1 MAPSIRGFALLA
13 LVGYNAF
20 EATAAPNPRNRAVK
34 SRSSRSTSS
43 YDSASWYTTEY
54 VKTVTKWKTLMRSN
68 STITIASTEVVTGAT
83 SSPVS
88 ASPVTSVF
96 VRSSSATLPSEQPTG
111 SPSAVSSGAESGD
124 KPSASQGGPQSSASV
139 SSTSQPVQQNPS
151 TASSE
156 PAPSG
161 AVSPPTSQS
170 AGASGES
177 TAYSEPSQPVVQ
189 PGSTEAQSSA
199 GETSASSDSNI
210 ATSSRSVAH
219 TTKKASTR
227 SATTRKGATT
237 SRKSPSQSTTSS
249 WGGSPASPVIWPG
262 STSLSGDSSQ
272 SSGSTAT
279 KKSATGDSAA
289 TESGTRAQSASTS
302 PQSEADKPV
311 PKTAGASSPV
321 VQPGATTVSGTAAS
335 PVATSG
341 QPSQNSD
348 AGNSAGTSVQSAT
361 GSSAAGEM
369 TKSSTPSATQAKSG
383 TATRSRSSRSKNR
396 SRTRKTSKTSKVV
409 ASTTASTSSGSA
421 PSFSP
426 KSVTCPTDN
435 GNLYT
440 AANNRQYVVQ
450 CGVDHAGGNI
460 GMAYVS
466 SFQECIE
473 RCAANAKCVTV
484 SLSGAAC
491 YLKDNVGMAMDN
503 TVWSAREVSAADA
516 SSIENRPTPSPTS
529 SGQGASSIAAPGG
542 TRSCKNVASAGSSYT
557 DAACGRQYTIA
568 CSSDLPGQGDYA
580 AKYSQSFEG
589 CFQYCGAESTCTAFS
604 YFGGICYLK
613 SLMGRDLNIVSPSGA
628 DIAYMSSAGTPAP
641 TPAAGT
647 TCRSLPSTYE
657 STEDRK
663 YKVKCGYDELGFSD
677 IGSAFS
683 RTFSACFAL
692 CDKFE
697 KCVGFAYAAQT
708 CYFKSAIGNTNE
720 NYNIDLAY
728 LENVKPQKTTKSAKP
743 SKTTA
748 GSGSTASQDP
758 RACSSLSDKGST
770 YQKGDGPTYQ
780 LYCGIDLYGGDY
792 DTASSP
798 TYEGCLD
805 ICTQQERCVAFAY
818 LRDSQLCYLKSEVN
832 MGRKSSG
839 VDSASVVGL
848 KPNIKPASSTG
859 RSSTMFHT
867 TPESARSSMSGSGSM
882 AMTGP
887 TLTAGLTSSA
897 SSSGASSGASSG
909 TSPSGASSSG
919 ASPSVASSSGA
930 LPSGKSSS
938 TSLFDVTSSN
948 SQTFGASS
956 TGASS
961 SVTSSM
967 SSAPASGSSSSSSIS
982 SPSKTTSSGATT
994 SIAGARDCSD
1004 LGLTY
1009 QNGDGPEYD
1018 VHCNTDYVDGD
1029 FRNERS
1035 DSFEGCFGICTADAE
1050 CVAFT
1055 YDEGS
1060 DICYLKNKALQTYQ
1074 HAGVNSGSIKGG
1086 KKPSSSSSS
1095 SMSASVSTSAS
1106 GLSMSSSVSTTSGQS
1121 SVSTSAGIS
1130 ITGSSRSASASLST
1144 ITNSA
1149 KGSSTTE
1156 TQISSSF
1163 SSSSRT
1169 DSSTRNIGQS
1179 HFSGWQRI
1187 RLIHIGTLLTFSN
1200 ERSRWFVDYRCT
1212 SFVIDSNDI

>member
-68 STITIASTEVVTGAT
+68 STITMASTEVVTGAT

-88 ASPVTSVF
+88 ASPVTSVS

-111 SPSAVSSGAESGD
+111 SPSAVSPDAENGD
-124 KPSASQGGPQSSASV
+124 KSSASQGDLQSLASA

-156 PAPSG
+156 PAPSS
-161 AVSPPTSQS
+161 AVPPPTSQS

-199 GETSASSDSNI
+199 GETSTSFDSNT
-210 ATSSRSVAH
+210 ATSSRSVAR

-237 SRKSPSQSTTSS
+237 SRESSFQSTTSS
-249 WGGSPASPVIWPG
+249 WGGSPVSPVIWPG
-262 STSLSGDSSQ
+262 STPLSGDSSQ

-279 KKSATGDSAA
+279 KKSATGNSAA
-289 TESGTRAQSASTS
+289 TESETREQSASTS

-311 PKTAGASSPV
+311 SKTAGASSPV
-321 VQPGATTVSGTAAS
+321 VQPGPTTVSGTAAS

-341 QPSQNSD
+341 QPSPNSD
-348 AGNSAGTSVQSAT
+348 AGNSAGTSVQLAT
-361 GSSAAGEM
+361 GLSAADET

-426 KSVTCPTDN
+426 KSVTCPADN

-440 AANNRQYVVQ
+440 AANNRQYVVE

-460 GMAYVS
+460 GIAYVS

-503 TVWSAREVSAADA
+503 TVWGAREVSAADA
-516 SSIENRPTPSPTS
+516 SSIENRPTPSPAS
-529 SGQGASSIAAPGG
+529 SGQGASSTAAPGG
-542 TRSCKNVASAGSSYT
+542 TRSCKDVASAGSSYT
-557 DAACGRQYTIA
+557 DAASGRQYTIA

-589 CFQYCGAESTCTAFS
+589 CFQYCGAESSCTAFS

-657 STEDRK
+657 STDDRK

-692 CDKFE
+692 CDKFD

-708 CYFKSAIGNTNE
+708 CYFKSAIGSTNE

-728 LENVKPQKTTKSAKP
+728 LENVKPQKTSKSAKP
-743 SKTTA
+743 SKTTF
-748 GSGSTASQDP
+748 GSGSMASEDP
-758 RACSSLSDKGST
+758 RACSSSSNKGST

-780 LYCGIDLYGGDY
+780 LYCGTDLYGGDY

-798 TYEGCLD
+798 SYEGCLD

-848 KPNIKPASSTG
+848 KPNIKPANSTG
-859 RSSTMFHT
+859 RISTMFHT
-867 TPESARSSMSGSGSM
+867 TPKSATSSMSGSGSM
-882 AMTGP
+882 SMTGP
-887 TLTAGLTSSA
+887 SSTAGLTSSA
-897 SSSGASSGASSG
+897 SSSGASSGVSSG
-909 TSPSGASSSG
+909 TSPSGASSSRASSSG
-919 ASPSVASSSGA
+919 ASASVASSSGIS
-930 LPSGKSSS
+930 PSGKSST
-938 TSLFDVTSSN
+938 TSSSDVTSSN
-948 SQTFGASS
+948 SQTFGALP

-967 SSAPASGSSSSSSIS
+967 SSALASGSSSSSSIS

-994 SIAGARDCSD
+994 SSAGARDCSD

-1018 VHCNTDYVDGD
+1018 VLCNTDYVDGD

-1095 SMSASVSTSAS
+1095 MSASVSTSAS
-1106 GLSMSSSVSTTSGQS
+1106 GSSMSSSVLID
-1121 SVSTSAGIS
+1121 IS
-1130 ITGSSRSASASLST
+1130 LR
-1144 ITNSA
+1144 
-1149 KGSSTTE
+1149 
-1156 TQISSSF
+1156 
-1163 SSSSRT
+1163 
-1169 DSSTRNIGQS
+1169 
-1179 HFSGWQRI
+1179 
-1187 RLIHIGTLLTFSN
+1187 LTFNNN
-1200 ERSRWFVDYRCT
+1200 ELRQRFINHGDTDFFV
-1212 SFVIDSNDI
+1212 FQLQLEN